1 MTIVLTLLGISAL
14 IVLHELGHYL
24 TARAC
29 GMSVSRFSV
38 GFGPTLLQFKGWQTQ
53 WRICAIPIGGYVMID
68 GMGEKDDETATT
80 DTPNQAGLFRD
91 KPLWQRALVI
101 AAGPAAN
108 WLVTAGLFT
117 ALALGPGLGQ
127 ADLSQ
132 AILGQLQSGGPAA
145 EAGLKPGDRI
155 QRINGMVI
163 VDWAHLVQT
172 VRDSADSPLALD
184 VVRGQQVLPMTLTPR
199 NDSGLGMIDAAPKI
213 EYVRYRG
220 IAALQQ
226 GTGQALHATR
236 QQASALASVFGS
248 KKSGVKLSGLPGIIQ
263 TVSHQADQS
272 LSRLFEALAFLSM
285 GLCLLNLL
293 PIPALDGGRLVF
305 LAIEALSRRPVN
317 EQVEGIVHTVGF
329 VLLFAVMIF
338 VSARDILRFF

>member
-38 GFGPTLLQFKGWQTQ
+38 GFGPTLLQFHAWQTQ

-68 GMGEKDDETATT
+68 GMGEETSE
-80 DTPNQAGLFRD
+80 TPPTQAVGYFRD
-91 KPLWQRALVI
+91 KPLWQRGLVI
-101 AAGPAAN
+101 AAGPMAN
-108 WLVTAGLFT
+108 WLVTAALFT
-117 ALALGPGLGQ
+117 LLALGPGLGQ

-132 AILGQLQSGGPAA
+132 ALLGQLQPNGPAA
-145 EAGLKPGDRI
+145 AAGLQAGDRI

-172 VRDSADSPLALD
+172 VRNNPDQALYLD
-184 VVRGQQVLPMTLTPR
+184 VVRDSRVLPMTLTPR
-199 NDSGLGMIDAAPKI
+199 NDAGLGMIDAAPHVA
-213 EYVRYRG
+213 YVRYRG
-220 IAALQQ
+220 MDALQKGLTQ
-226 GTGQALHATR
+226 TAHTTQ
-236 QQASALASVFGS
+236 QQASALASVFS
-248 KKSGVKLSGLPGIIQ
+248 SNKSGVKLSGLPGIVQ
-263 TVSHQADQS
+263 TVSQQADQS
-272 LSRLFEALAFLSM
+272 FGKLLEALAFLSM

-305 LAIEALSRRPVN
+305 LAIEGFSRRPIN
-317 EQVEGIVHTVGF
+317 EQIEGVVHTVGF